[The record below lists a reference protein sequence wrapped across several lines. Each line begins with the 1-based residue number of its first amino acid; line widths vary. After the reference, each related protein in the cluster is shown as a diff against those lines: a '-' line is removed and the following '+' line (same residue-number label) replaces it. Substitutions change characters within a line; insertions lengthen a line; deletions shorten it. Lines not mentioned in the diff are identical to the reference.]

1 MTQRKQ
7 HSPEFKAR
15 VTLAALREESTLA
28 ELGAK
33 YGVHPMLIAKW
44 KKRATE
50 ELRQVFTS
58 GTAERQAT
66 EQQSL
71 LDSLYRQIGKL
82 QVELD
87 FLQKKVR
94 L

>member
-1 MTQRKQ
+1 MTKRKQ

-15 VTLAALREESTLA
+15 VALAALREECTLA

-44 KKRATE
+44 KKRATD
-50 ELRQVFTS
+50 ELRQVFS
-58 GTAERQAT
+58 SAASEKQAT
-66 EQQSL
+66 EQQTM

>member
-1 MTQRKQ
+1 MTKRKQ

-15 VTLAALREESTLA
+15 VALAALREESTLA

-33 YGVHPMLIAKW
+33 YSVHPMLIAKW
-44 KKRATE
+44 KKRATD
-50 ELRQVFTS
+50 ELRQVFS
-58 GTAERQAT
+58 GGATEKQAT
-66 EQQSL
+66 EQQTL

>member
-1 MTQRKQ
+1 MTKRKQ

-15 VTLAALREESTLA
+15 VALQALREESTMA
-28 ELGAK
+28 ELGSK

-44 KKRATE
+44 KKRAQE
-50 ELRQVFTS
+50 QLSQVFS
-58 GTAERQAT
+58 QTAPERVAA
-66 EQQSL
+66 EQQAL